1 MITFKC
7 QCGKVLKVRDNAA
20 GKRVRCPNCQTVVQV
35 PTPKP
40 AGPPPDAKGAVV
52 DKPQDEADF
61 GLQGYEPE
69 HGEQRVEGAFKFCPT
84 CHMRLP
90 ETTVICTTCGYDF
103 RIGKVYEPPKTL
115 VQKIPWKQIVKIAAQ
130 LAALALVAVLAWMAY
145 RQIASRKSEPP
156 PKEEKGGSTVE
167 KPRKRA
173 VSTRRPPAIRVV
185 AQVKPLS
192 PMPPDALVLTAAD
205 GKTTAAKARAL
216 LIGKLT
222 GEAADRLR
230 VKGGYKVLKPGESAP
245 SSASEVVE
253 FRIEATV
260 GWTYAKQGGKV
271 VPVQP
276 FIAWCG
282 ASIVRKNGAVIWPV
296 KGESA
301 SYEGKRPGP
310 EPSQAEAAAVASLKQ
325 ATTKSN
331 LGAAT
336 GKAAAAVIRDVL
348 KVVPPR
354 STLAKR
360 LEEGGGKPE
369 ARGGMPDHRRLLG
382 PLKAKFARAA
392 GSFEAELPVV
402 RGAVK
407 TAPYVALAF
416 ARTAASIDENPKV
429 RQTYLG
435 VCQQVDLRGKPPPRD
450 QLQPLRELAEEH
462 SKVLLGRAALW
473 VLITHKDRIAWG
485 AALRQ
490 LLDIAARRAP
500 ADAAATGS
508 ARLGPLEL
516 DILRELARQRSEDAS
531 NVALA
536 LLVRFRGEHR
546 EPLREF
552 IKLPP
557 EDEGIVEYFNRALAS
572 GKKIDLLHA
581 VKRDMPM
588 GRRGLPYVPR
598 VIDAYHNATDP
609 EVRAT
614 LLYGIASM
622 LPYNAPAIQ
631 ALVDMLGSSDV
642 AQRRAGAKGLY
653 LVGTPARSALDE
665 MKAAL
670 ASEKDPTTRSSLRGA
685 IQRCQTRP

>member
-7 QCGKVLKVRDNAA
+7 QCGKVLKVRDDAA
-20 GKRVRCPNCQTVVQV
+20 GKRVRCPNCQTVAQV

-40 AGPPPDAKGAVV
+40 AGPPRDPSGVVV
-52 DKPQDEADF
+52 DKPQDDADF
-61 GLQGYEPE
+61 GLQGAEPE
-69 HGEQRVEGAFKFCPT
+69 HGEQKVEGAGKLCPK

-90 ETTVICTTCGYDF
+90 EDAVICTTCGYDF
-103 RIGKVYEPPKTL
+103 RIGKVYETPKTL
-115 VQKIPWKQIVKIAAQ
+115 VQKVPWKLIVKITIQ

-145 RQIASRKSEPP
+145 KHIAGRKSEPS
-156 PKEEKGGSTVE
+156 PKEEKGSGTTE
-167 KPRKRA
+167 KPGKRA
-173 VSTRRPPAIRVV
+173 SRPPRPPAIRMV

-216 LIGKLT
+216 LIEKLT
-222 GEAADRLR
+222 REATDRLR

-253 FRIEATV
+253 FRLEATV
-260 GWTYAKQGGKV
+260 GWVYAKEGDRV
-271 VPVQP
+271 APVQP
-276 FIAWCG
+276 FIAWCS
-282 ASIVRKNGAVIWPV
+282 ATIVRKNGAAIWPG

-301 SYEGKRPGP
+301 TYEAKRPGH
-310 EPSQAEAAAVASLKQ
+310 EPSQAEAAAIAGLKEAS
-325 ATTKSN
+325 TTAN
-331 LGAAT
+331 LGDAT
-336 GKAAAAVIRDVL
+336 GKTAAAVTRDVL

-354 STLAKR
+354 SVLGKR
-360 LEEGGGKPE
+360 LEEGGVKPE
-369 ARGGMPDHRRLLG
+369 ARGTMPPHRQLLG
-382 PLKAKFARAA
+382 PLKAKFARTT

-402 RGAVK
+402 RQAVE

-416 ARTAASIDENPKV
+416 ARTAAGIDENPSV
-429 RQTYLG
+429 RQTYLA

-450 QLQPLRELAEEH
+450 QLQPLREVAEEH
-462 SKVLLGRAALW
+462 SNVLLGRAALW
-473 VLITHKDRIAWG
+473 VLITHKDRTAWG
-485 AALRQ
+485 AAVRQ

-508 ARLGPLEL
+508 PRLGPLEL
-516 DILRELARQRSEDAS
+516 DILRELARQRSEEAS

-536 LLVRFRGEHR
+536 LLMRFRGEHR

-557 EDEGIVEYFNRALAS
+557 EDEVIVEYFNRALAS
-572 GKKIDLLHA
+572 GKKSDLLHA

-588 GRRGLPYVPR
+588 GERGLPHVPR

-609 EVRAT
+609 ETRAT

-642 AQRRAGAKGLY
+642 AQRRAGAEGLY

-670 ASEKDPTTRSSLRGA
+670 ASEKDPASRSSLRSA
-685 IQRCQTRP
+685 IERCKTPF